1 MSQEPDSAAES
12 DTVVRLSM
20 RKDLPVELKSAHWT
34 ITFDYAGGVFIWGV
48 DRVGNENADD
58 PRTVGFRSFL
68 SAGGCQM
75 TRAVVADD
83 SHFMRSVISDILED
97 GGIEVVAQARN
108 GREAVD
114 AVAEHRPDVVTMD
127 VEMPEMNGI
136 EAVERITAE
145 QPTPVLMLSAHTD
158 ENADVTF
165 QALDKGAVDFFTKP
179 GGEVSMEMSRLEDQL
194 VDMVSSVAQA
204 DPGGASSSPGSGGAS
219 AGTGGPGTGAESPSP
234 GRSSGTATGSER
246 SYAENPTLLI
256 GSSTGGP
263 KMVEQVMS
271 QLPLDA
277 DFRVLI
283 VQHMPD
289 GFTGRF
295 ADRIDSR
302 SDYAVREAEHGER
315 IGGGEALVAPG
326 GKHMVVSN
334 YHGGRLRVK
343 LTEDPPVNSVRPA
356 VDMTMSS
363 AAEVIDDP
371 MVGVILTGMGEDG
384 AAGIKSIKAVGG
396 RTIAQ
401 DEETSAV
408 FGMPKRAIETGYVD
422 EVYPIGQVPDG
433 ILDALER
440 NELADTR

>member
-1 MSQEPDSAAES
+1 
-12 DTVVRLSM
+12 
-20 RKDLPVELKSAHWT
+20 
-34 ITFDYAGGVFIWGV
+34 
-48 DRVGNENADD
+48 
-58 PRTVGFRSFL
+58 
-68 SAGGCQM
+68 M

-83 SHFMRSVISDILED
+83 SHFMRSVISDLLED
-97 GGIEVVAQARN
+97 GGIEVVARARN
-108 GREAVD
+108 GKEAVE
-114 AVAEHRPDVVTMD
+114 AVTEHDPDVVTMD
-127 VEMPEMNGI
+127 VEMPEMDGI
-136 EAVERITAE
+136 EAVEVIMDE
-145 QPTPVLMLSAHTD
+145 HPTPVLMLSAHTD

-194 VDMVSSVAQA
+194 VEMVTSVAQA
-204 DPGGASSSPGSGGAS
+204 DV
-219 AGTGGPGTGAESPSP
+219 TGG
-234 GRSSGTATGSER
+234 SGTAVETTTEVAGQADD
-246 SYAENPTLLI
+246 SYVDNPTLLI

-263 KMVEQVMS
+263 KMVEQVLS
-271 QLPLDA
+271 ELPPDA
-277 DFRVLI
+277 DFRVLV

-302 SDYAVREAEHGER
+302 SDYEVREAEDGDR
-315 IGGGEALVAPG
+315 IGGGEALIAPG

-334 YHGGRLRVK
+334 YHAGRLRVK

-371 MVGVILTGMGEDG
+371 LIGVILTGMGEDG
-384 AAGIKSIKAVGG
+384 AAGIKAVKAVDGA
-396 RTIAQ
+396 TLAQ

-422 EVYPIGQVPDG
+422 EVLSIDDMAAG
-433 ILDALER
+433 ILSATDRER
-440 NELADTR
+440 ARADTE

>member
-1 MSQEPDSAAES
+1 MTSA
-12 DTVVRLSM
+12 V
-20 RKDLPVELKSAHWT
+20 
-34 ITFDYAGGVFIWGV
+34 I
-48 DRVGNENADD
+48 
-58 PRTVGFRSFL
+58 
-68 SAGGCQM
+68 
-75 TRAVVADD
+75 ADD
-83 SHFMRSVISDILED
+83 SHFMRSVISDILDD

-108 GREAVD
+108 GREAVE
-114 AVAEHRPDVVTMD
+114 AVREHSPDVVTMD

-136 EAVERITAE
+136 EAVEQIMDE

-194 VDMVSSVAQA
+194 VDMVSSVAEA
-204 DPGGASSSPGSGGAS
+204 GVGGSRDSESRATAQTSTS
-219 AGTGGPGTGAESPSP
+219 AGRTDD
-234 GRSSGTATGSER
+234 RSGSQ
-246 SYAENPTLLI
+246 YAENPTLLI

-263 KMVEQVMS
+263 KMVEQVLS

-283 VQHMPD
+283 VQHMPE

-302 SDYAVREAEHGER
+302 SDYDVSEAEDGDR
-315 IGGGEALVAPG
+315 IGGGEVLVAPG
-326 GKHMVVSN
+326 GSHMVVSN
-334 YHGGRLRVK
+334 YHAGRLRVK
-343 LTEDPPVNSVRPA
+343 LTDDPPVNSVRPA

-384 AAGIKSIKAVGG
+384 AAGIKSIKAVDGA
-396 RTIAQ
+396 TIAQ

-422 EVYPIGQVPDG
+422 DVLSIGDIPDG
-433 ILDALER
+433 ILNAIER
-440 NELADTR
+440 DKQEVN

>member
-1 MSQEPDSAAES
+1 MSQ
-12 DTVVRLSM
+12 
-20 RKDLPVELKSAHWT
+20 
-34 ITFDYAGGVFIWGV
+34 G
-48 DRVGNENADD
+48 
-58 PRTVGFRSFL
+58 
-68 SAGGCQM
+68 Q
-75 TRAVVADD
+75 TRAVIADD
-83 SHFMRSVISDILED
+83 SHFMRSVISDILDE
-97 GGIEVVAQARN
+97 GGINVVAQARN
-108 GREAVD
+108 GHEAVE
-114 AVAEHRPDVVTMD
+114 AVREHEPDVVTMD

-136 EAVERITAE
+136 EAVERIMAE

-158 ENADVTF
+158 ENANVTF

-194 VDMVSSVAQA
+194 VEMVSSVAQV
-204 DPGGASSSPGSGGAS
+204 SSATDTQTEAKGV
-219 AGTGGPGTGAESPSP
+219 
-234 GRSSGTATGSER
+234 RSTEPARE
-246 SYAENPTLLI
+246 YVDNPTLLI

-263 KMVEQVMS
+263 KMVERVLS
-271 QLPLDA
+271 ELPLQA

-289 GFTGRF
+289 GFTSRF
-295 ADRIDSR
+295 ADRINDR
-302 SDYAVREAEHGER
+302 SEYSVREAADGDR

-334 YHGGRLRVK
+334 YHDGRLRVK

-363 AAEVIDDP
+363 TAEVIDDP
-371 MVGVILTGMGEDG
+371 LIGVILTGMGEDG

-396 RTIAQ
+396 KTLSQ

-422 EVYPIGQVPDG
+422 EVLPIEEMTDG
-433 ILDALER
+433 IVEAARPE
-440 NELADTR
+440 ETQ

>member
-1 MSQEPDSAAES
+1 
-12 DTVVRLSM
+12 
-20 RKDLPVELKSAHWT
+20 
-34 ITFDYAGGVFIWGV
+34 
-48 DRVGNENADD
+48 
-58 PRTVGFRSFL
+58 
-68 SAGGCQM
+68 M

-83 SHFMRSVISDILED
+83 SHFMRSVISDILND

-108 GREAVD
+108 GVEAVE
-114 AVAEHRPDVVTMD
+114 AVHEHRPDVVTMD

-136 EAVERITAE
+136 EAVEQIMDE
-145 QPTPVLMLSAHTD
+145 VPTPILMLSAHTG
-158 ENADVTF
+158 ENDDVTF

-194 VDMVSSVAQA
+194 VDIVSSVAE
-204 DPGGASSSPGSGGAS
+204 ASVGPSRES
-219 AGTGGPGTGAESPSP
+219 AGNPDSTESTAVSS
-234 GRSSGTATGSER
+234 RSGSER
-246 SYAENPTLLI
+246 SADEYVENPTLLI

-271 QLPLDA
+271 ELPLDA
-277 DFRVLI
+277 EFRVLI
-283 VQHMPD
+283 VQHMPE

-302 SDYAVREAEHGER
+302 SDYDVREGTDGDR
-315 IGGGEALVAPG
+315 IGAGEALVAPG
-326 GKHMVVSN
+326 DSHMLVSN
-334 YHGGRLRVK
+334 YHAGRLRVK
-343 LTEDPPVNSVRPA
+343 LTDDPPVNSVRPA

-363 AAEVIDDP
+363 AAEVIEDP

-396 RTIAQ
+396 KTIAQ

-422 EVYPIGQVPDG
+422 SILPISEIPDG
-433 ILDALER
+433 ILDAIER
-440 NELADTR
+440 DRQEVN

>member
-1 MSQEPDSAAES
+1 
-12 DTVVRLSM
+12 
-20 RKDLPVELKSAHWT
+20 
-34 ITFDYAGGVFIWGV
+34 
-48 DRVGNENADD
+48 
-58 PRTVGFRSFL
+58 
-68 SAGGCQM
+68 M

-83 SHFMRSVISDILED
+83 SHFMRSVISDILDD

-108 GREAVD
+108 GVEAVE
-114 AVAEHRPDVVTMD
+114 AVHEHRPDVVTMD

-136 EAVERITAE
+136 EAVEQIMDE
-145 QPTPVLMLSAHTD
+145 VPTPILMLSAHTG
-158 ENADVTF
+158 ENDDVTF

-194 VDMVSSVAQA
+194 VDIVSSVAE
-204 DPGGASSSPGSGGAS
+204 ASVGPSRESAGNPDSTESTAVSSRSGSGRS
-219 AGTGGPGTGAESPSP
+219 ADE
-234 GRSSGTATGSER
+234 
-246 SYAENPTLLI
+246 YVQNPTLLI

-271 QLPLDA
+271 ELPLDA
-277 DFRVLI
+277 EFRVLI
-283 VQHMPD
+283 VQHMPE

-302 SDYAVREAEHGER
+302 SDYDVREGTDGDR
-315 IGGGEALVAPG
+315 IGAGEALVAPG
-326 GKHMVVSN
+326 DSHMLVSN
-334 YHGGRLRVK
+334 YHAGRLRVK
-343 LTEDPPVNSVRPA
+343 LTDDPPVNSVRPA

-363 AAEVIDDP
+363 AAEVIEDP

-396 RTIAQ
+396 KTIAQ

-422 EVYPIGQVPDG
+422 SILPISEIPDG
-433 ILDALER
+433 ILDAIER
-440 NELADTR
+440 DRQEVS